1 MLVRVFTLGFDP
13 ATERFDDEPVRDF
26 VSGQEVV
33 SISDHFFIRD
43 GMPYL
48 ALVICYR
55 PPASAPPM
63 TDKGSAGGSSGKR
76 DESWRDVLEKADWP
90 LFNRLRDWRNERAK
104 AEGIPPYVI
113 CSNRQLAEVAHR
125 RPTKLAELAEV
136 DGFGDAKLKKYGAE
150 MLAIISRAGAEPED
164 GDDAS

>member
-26 VSGQEVV
+26 VSDREVV
-33 SISDHFFIRD
+33 SVSDHFFIRD

-48 ALVICYR
+48 ALVVCYR
-55 PPASAPPM
+55 LIAAIPQIA
-63 TDKGSAGGSSGKR
+63 DKGQNSGAPRRR
-76 DESWRDVLEKADWP
+76 DESWRDALEKADWP
-90 LFNRLRDWRNERAK
+90 LFNRLREWRGERSK
-104 AEGIPPYVI
+104 AEGTPPYVI

-125 RPTKLAELAEV
+125 RPTRLAELAEV
-136 DGFGDAKLKKYGAE
+136 EGFGDAKVKKYGKD
-150 MLAIISRAGAEPED
+150 MLALIARAGAEPED